1 MGFSLSRVADGGRSF
16 AFLAAAAATF
26 VFAFA
31 AAASRRQK
39 VLVDG
44 KRSSGSVVSM
54 WIAGATSQPMER
66 KPTIRCIAGV
76 GIEGDRY
83 SRSLE
88 SGRYSVFPEPG
99 RQITIIAAEPME
111 TLQRDLRLDIG
122 PHNCRRNV
130 VVRGF
135 RPELRHC
142 IGHRVRLGEVELFV
156 HRIAFPC
163 MYLEGLIKA
172 KGLADPWWLDS
183 GINCEILRGGQVSE
197 SDRLE
202 LVPDSYDPGKIVNHL
217 EPAIFVRPSERSSAE
232 RNAMLLFR
240 RGLEEKASTGDA
252 LFRKKLRLFDQGHG
266 RKNSSWDGGLP
277 QW

>member
-111 TLQRDLRLDIG
+111 TLQRDLRLDT
-122 PHNCRRNV
+122 
-130 VVRGF
+130 
-135 RPELRHC
+135 
-142 IGHRVRLGEVELFV
+142 
-156 HRIAFPC
+156 
-163 MYLEGLIKA
+163 
-172 KGLADPWWLDS
+172 
-183 GINCEILRGGQVSE
+183 
-197 SDRLE
+197 
-202 LVPDSYDPGKIVNHL
+202 
-217 EPAIFVRPSERSSAE
+217 
-232 RNAMLLFR
+232 R
-240 RGLEEKASTGDA
+240 RGPLARVPQGRSAGTSALTTAGGTWWCVVFALSCAIASATA
-252 LFRKKLRLFDQGHG
+252 YASAKW
-266 RKNSSWDGGLP
+266 SSLCTASLSHACIWRA
-277 QW
+277 